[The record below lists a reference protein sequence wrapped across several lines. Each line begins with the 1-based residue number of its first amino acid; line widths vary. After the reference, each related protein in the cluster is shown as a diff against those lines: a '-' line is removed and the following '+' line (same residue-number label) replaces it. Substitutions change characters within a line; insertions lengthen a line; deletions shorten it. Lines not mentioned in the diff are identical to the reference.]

1 MSRASS
7 WATIPRVS
15 FLDSLQLIF
24 HLVDACHDALLVEA
38 GRTGEPDAPDHVVS
52 DLDRHAAVDGDHVRQ
67 RRLLAPYG
75 PRRHLLDE
83 IRRGHLEGHRGVC
96 LAAGILHGVRAGVI
110 AAQRDHGVAAA
121 IDHDHGG
128 GVAARLA
135 IIQRR
140 LRDRQRDGIAQ
151 VLALNELRARWQ
163 CDGTGE
169 RDKCEA
175 GCNDGRSYVFE
186 RAIALSVTAPWEFY
200 SRPAPRCSAG
210 RFSCSVR
217 ERIGPQLNVHGTRLA
232 ALAALHQPRR
242 AIAVS
247 APQPA
252 ALPASIGI
260 VDAPVEAFGVE
271 ADRIGNAQH
280 HHLPILECDKA
291 VVEVGGGDRNVLAET
306 QRVVLV
312 DPGVITGL
320 GAGLLALEAR
330 AGIAVE
336 GKALGTVIAGRIGS
350 VERAFALAAIE
361 ADQAAVRGR
370 TPHDAVLV
378 DITAADAISRVRN

>member
-1 MSRASS
+1 MSCALAGTVTAQAN
-7 WATIPRVS
+7 ATSARRVAIMADPPGS
-15 FLDSLQLIF
+15 N
-24 HLVDACHDALLVEA
+24 AC
-38 GRTGEPDAPDHVVS
+38 RY
-52 DLDRHAAVDGDHVRQ
+52 Q
-67 RRLLAPYG
+67 RRGNSIPA
-75 PRRHLLDE
+75 RR
-83 IRRGHLEGHRGVC
+83 R
-96 LAAGILHGVRAGVI
+96 
-110 AAQRDHGVAAA
+110 
-121 IDHDHGG
+121 
-128 GVAARLA
+128 
-135 IIQRR
+135 
-140 LRDRQRDGIAQ
+140 
-151 VLALNELRARWQ
+151 
-163 CDGTGE
+163 
-169 RDKCEA
+169 
-175 GCNDGRSYVFE
+175 
-186 RAIALSVTAPWEFY
+186 
-200 SRPAPRCSAG
+200 RCSAG

-217 ERIGPQLNVHGTRLA
+217 KRIRPQLNVHGTRLA

-242 AIAVS
+242 AIAVG

-252 ALPASIGI
+252 AFPAGVGI
-260 VDAPVEAFGVE
+260 VDAPVEAFGIE

-280 HHLPILECDKA
+280 HHLPILERDKA

-350 VERAFALAAIE
+350 VERAFALAAVE

-378 DITAADAISRVRN
+378 DITA